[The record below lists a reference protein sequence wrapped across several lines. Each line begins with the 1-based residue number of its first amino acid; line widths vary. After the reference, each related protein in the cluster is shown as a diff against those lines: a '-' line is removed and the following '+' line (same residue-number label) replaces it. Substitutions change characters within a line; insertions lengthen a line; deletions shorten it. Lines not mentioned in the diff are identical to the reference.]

1 MKGIE
6 LGTTKRMS
14 EVICEV
20 TGAGPGAG
28 RGALRAQ
35 PGPRDRRGAAGR
47 DRDRLRRRRPRRP
60 LQTACHTPYFRPYT
74 NPDMVGCELGGAV
87 KNVIALAAGIAEG
100 LGFGD
105 NTRASL
111 ITRGLAE
118 TARLGLVLGRR
129 AHHLRR
135 AGRAR

>member
-1 MKGIE
+1 MIA
-6 LGTTKRMS
+6 
-14 EVICEV
+14 VH
-20 TGAGPGAG
+20 
-28 RGALRAQ
+28 
-35 PGPRDRRGAAGR
+35 GPRPGGAPQA
-47 DRDRLRRRRPRRP
+47 
-60 LQTACHTPYFRPYT
+60 ACHTPYFRPYT

-118 TARLGLVLGRR
+118 TARLGMELGRS
-129 AHHLRR
+129 
-135 AGRAR
+135 